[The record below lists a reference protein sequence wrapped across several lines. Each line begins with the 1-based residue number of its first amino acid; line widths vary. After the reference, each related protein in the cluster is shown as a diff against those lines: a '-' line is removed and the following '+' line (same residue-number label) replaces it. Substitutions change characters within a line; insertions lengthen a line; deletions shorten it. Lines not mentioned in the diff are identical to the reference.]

1 MSGRLLDFKSY
12 IGGSDNVQ
20 VIELFPR
27 SQKTFTYNFNTNV
40 SAYTFSSDYQTIVL
54 DQVTYDRVTGDPNF
68 TETTVIGYMNT
79 TGNVSNSLINNA
91 SASTGVVT
99 FTIPQNRY
107 TGKIIPNARDKVVM
121 TVVSFQWTTNDTPAQ
136 QDMHRWAIIERWE
149 PGVTPGDPTSE
160 VTYVSLA

>member
-27 SQKTFTYNFNTNV
+27 SQKTFTYNFGVNV
-40 SAYTFSSDYQTIVL
+40 TGYTFSSDYQTIVL
-54 DQVTYDRVTGDPNF
+54 DQVTYDRVTGEPNF
-68 TETTVIGYMNT
+68 TETTVIGFMNT

-91 SASTGVVT
+91 SAGSGVVT

>member
-68 TETTVIGYMNT
+68 TETTVIGFMNT

-121 TVVSFQWTTNDTPAQ
+121 TVVSFQWTTGDTPAQ